1 MVKKEIKD
9 IPSSV
14 KARLTTKAKEQ
25 HEEVQSV
32 LVRYGIE
39 RFLYRLS
46 VSEYKDQFLLKGA
59 ALFSLWFD
67 EPHRPTKDLDLL
79 GFGPNDIPALEETIK
94 SICRIKTEEDGLEFP
109 ADTVRGERIRE
120 EEAYQGVRVK
130 FTALLGRARL
140 PLQVDIGFGDA
151 VTPKPETAEF
161 PTLLDFPAPNLRVYP
176 KETVIAEKFEAM
188 VKLGE
193 ANGRM
198 KDFWDLSYLIEEFE
212 FEGEL
217 LQSAL
222 RATFENR
229 RSHFPNEL
237 PVALTDD
244 FAANAMVL
252 ARWTAFIKRNRI
264 ERSKDLSVIVQ
275 QLRGF
280 FGPIIES
287 ARGRNRFSM
296 SWSKATG
303 WS

>member
-1 MVKKEIKD
+1 M
-9 IPSSV
+9 
-14 KARLTTKAKEQ
+14 
-25 HEEVQSV
+25 
-32 LVRYGIE
+32 
-39 RFLYRLS
+39 
-46 VSEYKDQFLLKGA
+46 
-59 ALFSLWFD
+59 
-67 EPHRPTKDLDLL
+67 
-79 GFGPNDIPALEETIK
+79 EETIK

>member
-1 MVKKEIKD
+1 MVKKDIKD

-14 KARLTTKAKEQ
+14 KARLTNKAKERQ
-25 HEEVQSV
+25 EEVQSV

-130 FTALLGRARL
+130 FTALLGRAKV

-161 PTLLDFPAPNLRVYP
+161 PTLLDFPGPKLRVYP
-176 KETVIAEKFEAM
+176 KETVVAEKFEAM

-217 LQSAL
+217 LQYAL

-229 RSHFPNEL
+229 RSPFPNEL
-237 PVALTDD
+237 PVALRDE
-244 FAANAMVL
+244 FAENAMIA
-252 ARWTAFIKRNRI
+252 ARWTAFINRNQI
-264 ERSKDLSVIVQ
+264 ERSNDLSEVIRG
-275 QLRGF
+275 LRVF
-280 FGPIIES
+280 LHPIIRAEV
-287 ARGRNRFSM
+287 ANTRFTMKWEFSH
-296 SWSKATG
+296 G